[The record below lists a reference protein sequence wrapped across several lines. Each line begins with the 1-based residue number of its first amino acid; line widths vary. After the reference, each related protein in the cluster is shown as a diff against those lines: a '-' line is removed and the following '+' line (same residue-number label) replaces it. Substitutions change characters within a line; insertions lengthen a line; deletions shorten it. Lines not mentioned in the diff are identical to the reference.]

1 MSDSPNWYEKRNE
14 LEAVVDL
21 DDLGFGQFHIVD
33 ASYGDVAKLSRMKPS
48 DATGM
53 SFAAYMGDETET
65 PSDKPDW
72 PAKDA
77 GKAEWA
83 KFTET
88 LTTKVVTRVTRGINL
103 FAGVTVDEEDEAGN

>member
-1 MSDSPNWYEKRNE
+1 MSDSPNWYDARNE

-21 DDLGFGQFHIVD
+21 DDVGFGTFHIVD
-33 ASYGDVAKLSRMKPS
+33 ANYGDVARLARMKAS

-65 PSDKPDW
+65 PTDKPDW

-77 GKAEWA
+77 PKSEWS
-83 KFTET
+83 KFVES
-88 LTTKVVTRVTRGINL
+88 LTTKVVTRITKGINL
-103 FAGVTVDEEDEAGN
+103 FAGVTSDPEDESGN